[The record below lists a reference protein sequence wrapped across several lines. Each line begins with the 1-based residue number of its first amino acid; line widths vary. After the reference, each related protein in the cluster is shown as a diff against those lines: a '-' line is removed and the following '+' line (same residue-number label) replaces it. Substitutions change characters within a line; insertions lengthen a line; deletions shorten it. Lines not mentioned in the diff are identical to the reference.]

1 MAEIRDTAQANL
13 LAGTSEDDL
22 IFGLTGNDTIAGNS
36 GNDSIYG
43 GKQSDL
49 IDGNLGQ
56 DSLFGDLDND
66 TVNGGEGNDF
76 LVGGKGSDSIS
87 GNSGNDVLSG
97 DRDTDILIGGDG
109 ADIFV
114 LRRYAEADPNR
125 TSGGVSLANADAIA
139 DFAPGTDLIGLA
151 GGLSFSDLNIL
162 EAGND
167 TVIQDRVTGEF
178 LATLRGVRQS
188 AINQASF
195 TNNIGSVVPNPP
207 PPPLTTAYGLTPT
220 NRIVGFSLSNPGKC
234 HHRFA
239 RDWIA
244 AGRKF
249 AGN

>member
-1 MAEIRDTAQANL
+1 MTPLRETL
-13 LAGTSEDDL
+13 
-22 IFGLTGNDTIAGNS
+22 

-49 IDGNLGQ
+49 IEGNSGQ
-56 DSLFGDLDND
+56 DSLFGDLEND
-66 TVNGGEGNDF
+66 TINGGEGNDF

-109 ADIFV
+109 ADVFV
-114 LRRYAEADPNR
+114 LRRYAEADPFR

-139 DFAPGTDLIGLA
+139 DFVPGTDLIGL
-151 GGLSFSDLNIL
+151 GEGVSFSDLNIL

-178 LATLRGVRQS
+178 FATLRGVRQS

-195 TNNIGSVVPNPP
+195 TNNIGSVVPSPP
-207 PPPLTTAYGLTPT
+207 PPARTTAYALTPA
-220 NRIVGFSLSNPGKC
+220 NRIVGFSLSNPGSVISD
-234 HHRFA
+234 FPVTGLQ
-239 RDWIA
+239 
-244 AGRKF
+244 AGESLLGIDYRPS
-249 AGN
+249 